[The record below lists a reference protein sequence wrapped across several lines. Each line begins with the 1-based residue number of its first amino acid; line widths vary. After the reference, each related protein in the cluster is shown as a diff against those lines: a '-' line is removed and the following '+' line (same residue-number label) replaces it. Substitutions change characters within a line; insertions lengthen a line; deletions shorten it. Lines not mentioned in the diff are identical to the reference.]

1 MRRPRTNRAE
11 LRDEISALLRRVTF
25 SQTAI
30 TVCKESGDAKL
41 EQFLAK
47 VLAAELENREGVRHA
62 RLLKEAA
69 FPVYKT
75 FEGYDFTNLKLP
87 PLLPKGELESASFV
101 VEKRNLVLYGP
112 VGTGKTHLAI
122 AIGVAACARGQR
134 VRFFT
139 AAELVVRLSEAFA
152 AGTLEKLLRTIL
164 KTDLLIIDE
173 WGYVPVD
180 RQGAQLLFRI
190 VADSYERRSL
200 VLTTNLE
207 FSMWG
212 SIFTDDQMA
221 AAIIDRLAHH
231 GHIVLFEGE
240 SYRMKNALMRQKAQP
255 NVPIRFRGTHRLL
268 GRYIVLMLIN
278 YYYIVPMIDTLIPY
292 RMQLS
297 QLYALLLVGHL
308 FLLLP
313 IHSLR

>member
-1 MRRPRTNRAE
+1 MRHARTNRSE
-11 LRDEISALLRRVTF
+11 LRDEISALLKRVTF

-30 TVCKESGDAKL
+30 MVCKDAGDAKM
-41 EQFLAK
+41 ERFLAK
-47 VLAAELENREGVRHA
+47 VLAAELENRDNVRHA
-62 RLLKEAA
+62 RLLREAS

-87 PLLPKGELESASFV
+87 PLLPREELESAGFID
-101 VEKRNLVLYGP
+101 EKRNLVLYGP

-122 AIGVAACARGQR
+122 AIGIAACARGHR
-134 VRFFT
+134 VKFYT
-139 AAELVVRLSEAFA
+139 AAELVVRLSEAYA
-152 AGTLEKLLRTIL
+152 VGALEKFLRTIL
-164 KTDLLIIDE
+164 KADLLIIDE

-207 FSMWG
+207 FSKWG

-221 AAIIDRLAHH
+221 AAMIDRLAHH

-240 SYRMKNALMRQKAQP
+240 SYRMKNALMRQKAQQK
-255 NVPIRFRGTHRLL
+255 VPTR
-268 GRYIVLMLIN
+268 
-278 YYYIVPMIDTLIPY
+278 
-292 RMQLS
+292 
-297 QLYALLLVGHL
+297 
-308 FLLLP
+308 
-313 IHSLR
+313 